1 MASTGVTRPGSR
13 KWPPVSRYPDVL
25 LVSVA
30 NIALRSAADATS
42 HLFFAYLRT
51 LAPEGKVTGITLLPM
66 SLQKLLQETEY
77 PPQRP
82 SLMQSSTNKVLM
94 HVDTVSP
101 TPFALL
107 RRANHFEYRDDGSGL
122 SAYAEYED
130 PVKALT
136 EECRRVLRAISSTN
150 QSQVSNS
157 KHSTSLR
164 DASWSRFEDV
174 GFSTP
179 LEEDEEEEE
188 AALPRQVAAGL
199 RSTPASENGLGRPT
213 TPSWADFMSS
223 GFVDDAPSR
232 PTNMLLP
239 PDKALP
245 RIETTVRQRSSQS
258 HRPRLETE
266 RHIEPAEL
274 ASITKFDLDDAF
286 WWVWMCSLAPEE
298 TAERKAAF
306 GRCAVIETS
315 IKIAR
320 WLVMEEMV
328 VGSGPEPNADAY
340 IAEKK
345 KGFFSW
351 TRRNKGLNRRKST
364 GKRALEKGEK
374 GFGQNNPLG
383 LSKTSIGPDQHARIQ
398 AAAAQLQAKQ
408 TQEERAQ
415 QELERRGRAE
425 TDRDKTN
432 SVMTLQPA
440 ILNEASQ
447 AMKWASKYDKEAI
460 RGAYLADST
469 AGRGAELSPTQTNG
483 HASTNGSV
491 PAVSSLIPPRTP
503 EPQHEPSEQGLE
515 APSDVHPA
523 ERAAAASPI
532 PPPKDSIDNA
542 AAQPEAK
549 ASLEGSPEGKKRGKL
564 HKAPAP
570 APAPAPVAAAPPP
583 STGGFKKMFSRRRRA
598 SKVPDNAA
606 ADLNGMLQERDAA
619 ATPTPIDVAPAAA
632 AAAVPSPQP
641 SPARKPVPVSPAPSP
656 APAHPEPALS
666 ADAAHPEPT
675 YNHSMRS
682 ASEPDADDM
691 AHAKSE
697 FARFDQGPLA
707 EQPAFVPDD
716 SEDDAVPPPIARHAR
731 DASPAAAPERPAGH
745 PGSERPAE
753 PMPPALERWAQI
765 RKNAADRAAQ
775 KENVPPPPPPAKQE
789 AADDD
794 TSGEEST

>member
-1 MASTGVTRPGSR
+1 
-13 KWPPVSRYPDVL
+13 
-25 LVSVA
+25 
-30 NIALRSAADATS
+30 
-42 HLFFAYLRT
+42 
-51 LAPEGKVTGITLLPM
+51 M

-107 RRANHFEYRDDGSGL
+107 RRANHFQYRDDGSGL

-179 LEEDEEEEE
+179 LEEDEEDDE
-188 AALPRQVAAGL
+188 ATLPRQAATGL

-266 RHIEPAEL
+266 RHLEPGEL
-274 ASITKFDLDDAF
+274 ASITNFDLDDAF

-306 GRCAVIETS
+306 GRCAVIETN
-315 IKIAR
+315 IKLAK

-328 VGSGPEPNADAY
+328 VGSGLEPNADAY

-374 GFGQNNPLG
+374 GFDQNNPLG
-383 LSKTSIGPDQHARIQ
+383 HSKTSIGPDQHARIQ

-415 QELERRGRAE
+415 LESERRGRAE

-440 ILNEASQ
+440 ILSEASQ

-460 RGAYLADST
+460 RGVYLADSS

-491 PAVSSLIPPRTP
+491 PAGSSLLPPKTP
-503 EPQHEPSEQGLE
+503 EPQHEPSEQALE
-515 APSDVHPA
+515 VPSDAHSA
-523 ERAAAASPI
+523 ERAEAASPI
-532 PPPKDSIDNA
+532 PPPKDSVGDA
-542 AAQPEAK
+542 AAYHEVK
-549 ASLEGSPEGKKRGKL
+549 ASLEGSPESKKRGKL

-570 APAPAPVAAAPPP
+570 APTPAPAPAPVPAAAAPPP
-583 STGGFKKMFSRRRRA
+583 STGGFKKMFSRRKRA
-598 SKVPDNAA
+598 SKVPENAA
-606 ADLNGMLQERDAA
+606 ADLNGMIPEREAA
-619 ATPTPIDVAPAAA
+619 ATPTPIDVAPAAT
-632 AAAVPSPQP
+632 AAVPSPQP
-641 SPARKPVPVSPAPSP
+641 SPARKPVPAPAAPTP
-656 APAHPEPALS
+656 APANSEPSLS
-666 ADAAHPEPT
+666 PDAAHPEPT
-675 YNHSMRS
+675 YNPSIHSG
-682 ASEPDADDM
+682 SEPDADDM

-707 EQPAFVPDD
+707 EQPAFIPDD
-716 SEDDAVPPPIARHAR
+716 SEDDAVPPPIARRAR
-731 DASPAAAPERPAGH
+731 DVSPEKPEKPEKPAKPAAAPPRP
-745 PGSERPAE
+745 SEGPAE
-753 PMPPALERWAQI
+753 PALPPALERWAQI

-775 KENVPPPPPPAKQE
+775 KENVPPPAPAPKQE
-789 AADDD
+789 VADDD

>member
-1 MASTGVTRPGSR
+1 MSTLKHPT
-13 KWPPVSRYPDVL
+13 VL
-25 LVSVA
+25 LVSVP
-30 NIALRSAADATS
+30 NTALRSAADATS
-42 HLFFAYLRT
+42 HLFFAYLRS
-51 LAPEGKVTGITLLPM
+51 LSPETKVAGITLLPM

-82 SLMQSSTNKVLM
+82 DLMMSSTNKVLM
-94 HVDTVSP
+94 QVDTVSP

-107 RRANHFEYRDDGSGL
+107 RRGSHFQYRDDDRGL

-150 QSQVSNS
+150 QSQISSS

-179 LEEDEEEEE
+179 LEEDEEDDE
-188 AALPRQVAAGL
+188 ANVPRQPVGL
-199 RSTPASENGLGRPT
+199 RSTPASEHGLGRPT

-223 GFVDDAPSR
+223 GFVDESHGG

-266 RHIEPAEL
+266 RHLEPGEL

-298 TAERKAAF
+298 TSERKAAF

-315 IKIAR
+315 IKLAR

-328 VGSGPEPNADAY
+328 VGSAPEPDAGAY
-340 IAEKK
+340 IAKK
-345 KGFFSW
+345 KRGLFSW
-351 TRRNKGLNRRKST
+351 TRRGKTLNRSKSAGKKALDKGDKGLT
-364 GKRALEKGEK
+364 
-374 GFGQNNPLG
+374 QNNPLG

-408 TQEERAQ
+408 HQEERRQ
-415 QELERRGRAE
+415 MESEKRGRAE
-425 TDRDKTN
+425 TNRDKTN

-460 RGAYLADST
+460 RDAYLSDT
-469 AGRGAELSPTQTNG
+469 GAGRGAERSPSRTNG
-483 HASTNGSV
+483 HTMTNGSGH
-491 PAVSSLIPPRTP
+491 AVSSLLPPKTP
-503 EPQHEPSEQGLE
+503 EHPQPEHSEKALE
-515 APSDVHPA
+515 TPRDARPA
-523 ERAAAASPI
+523 EQARANSPLPPHKDDAATAPAE
-532 PPPKDSIDNA
+532 N
-542 AAQPEAK
+542 K
-549 ASLEGSPEGKKRGKL
+549 ASVENSSPESKKLKKL
-564 HKAPAP
+564 QKEKAPAP
-570 APAPAPVAAAPPP
+570 APAPAAAAP
-583 STGGFKKMFSRRRRA
+583 SGGGGLRKLFGRKNRV

-606 ADLNGMLQERDAA
+606 TDLNGMLQQERDAT
-619 ATPTPIDVAPAAA
+619 TPTQNA
-632 AAAVPSPQP
+632 P
-641 SPARKPVPVSPAPSP
+641 SPAAPEPAQAPAPVSPAQTPTKPSAVP
-656 APAHPEPALS
+656 PVESAHA
-666 ADAAHPEPT
+666 EPT
-675 YNHSMRS
+675 YHPSMHSV
-682 ASEPDADDM
+682 SEPDAADVAD
-691 AHAKSE
+691 ANKE

-716 SEDDAVPPPIARHAR
+716 GESEDAIPPPIARR
-731 DASPAAAPERPAGH
+731 QPKSPEAAARGPPPTAPEQAT
-745 PGSERPAE
+745 SDK
-753 PMPPALERWAQI
+753 PALERWAQI
-765 RKNAADRAAQ
+765 RKNAAERAQREA
-775 KENVPPPPPPAKQE
+775 EAAKQE
-789 AADDD
+789 ATAQREALVAKQDGDGD
-794 TSGEEST
+794 TSGEESK